1 MKSGSLS
8 EHGWDLEDIEG
19 HARNYPGTFTPLPIA
34 ARTSIQPGTV
44 VKLAFRLLVDGD
56 TDHPQEAMERMW
68 VKVTK
73 SHSTYYEGVLDNDA
87 RYADYMVAGAEIVF
101 EPRHIIQIWSED
113 VDARFGLKKHE
124 S

>member
-1 MKSGSLS
+1 MKSASLS
-8 EHGWDLEDIEG
+8 EDGWELEDIEG
-19 HARNYPGTFTPLPIA
+19 HARTHPGTFTPPPIA
-34 ARTSIQPGTV
+34 ARTSIQPGAV

-73 SHSTYYEGVLDNDA
+73 SYSTYYEGVLDNDA
-87 RYADYMVAGAEIVF
+87 RYSEYMVAGAEIVF
-101 EPRHIIQIWSED
+101 EPRHIIQIWSDD
-113 VDARFGLKKHE
+113 VGERFGLKIHE